1 LISICREVLFGG
13 TDIDYRDTDLTTQQK
28 PTTNVSNLDTDRLFK
43 LNSECLSLAEQKF
56 KSKELSSE
64 EYQATLKLLQSI
76 LQNEVQRL
84 TETSKILINNIFYHQ
99 IK

>member
-1 LISICREVLFGG
+1 MLFGG
-13 TDIDYRDTDLTTQQK
+13 TDIDYRDTDVSQ
-28 PTTNVSNLDTDRLFK
+28 PANVPNLDTDRLFK

-84 TETSKILINNIFYHQ
+84 TVPSTLVFPFSLIYSNLFFF
-99 IK
+99 